1 MGNVIH
7 RGKGSFTHVENT
19 VFFDRSLSLKAK
31 GIYCQIRSLEGNPEW
46 VFTIRGF
53 ASLVRDGVDAVTAGI
68 RELEEAGYII
78 RARKRSENG
87 RFLKAEEATWITLD
101 DPAMHGAVSEELRAE
116 GFAVLSEFSRGGSG
130 SGGGESAAEPPR
142 EGDDGCVP
150 EKAQVVP
157 RTGKSVSGSATCG
170 KATSGK
176 PISGKPAAINY
187 SSDGKD
193 EKDKR
198 LSPSPAP
205 EGAADER
212 GEGEAFEPYRKGE
225 FPEAFERLCA
235 ASLKPVTSLRFKRDC
250 RAAWRRQ
257 VESGF
262 SPGQIADAYAAYA
275 RDYWLRN
282 GDDAKLAKNLLRW
295 LEGDDGLAAWADEPV
310 APDAAGRGGEPL
322 GMAELAEADPGFAKL
337 WRKVQARRN
346 VVLSL
351 LVDRNPDATR
361 DDVDREC
368 AGDALYRRYMDACQE
383 RYGRYL
389 ELHGAG
395 LLGGAP
401 AGRGTTEGR
410 EAV

>member
-1 MGNVIH
+1 MP
-7 RGKGSFTHVENT
+7 E
-19 VFFDRSLSLKAK
+19 SLPQKPPKSL
-31 GIYCQIRSLEGNPEW
+31 
-46 VFTIRGF
+46 
-53 ASLVRDGVDAVTAGI
+53 
-68 RELEEAGYII
+68 
-78 RARKRSENG
+78 
-87 RFLKAEEATWITLD
+87 
-101 DPAMHGAVSEELRAE
+101 
-116 GFAVLSEFSRGGSG
+116 
-130 SGGGESAAEPPR
+130 
-142 EGDDGCVP
+142 
-150 EKAQVVP
+150 
-157 RTGKSVSGSATCG
+157 
-170 KATSGK
+170 
-176 PISGKPAAINY
+176 NY

-310 APDAAGRGGEPL
+310 APDVAGRGGEPL

>member
-1 MGNVIH
+1 MIH

-130 SGGGESAAEPPR
+130 SGGGEPAAEPPR

-150 EKAQVVP
+150 EKARVVP

-193 EKDKR
+193 EGDKR
-198 LSPSPAP
+198 LSPSPAT
-205 EGAADER
+205 EAATEEKGGRER
-212 GEGEAFEPYRKGE
+212 FEPYRKGE
-225 FPEAFERLCA
+225 FPEAFERLCSM
-235 ASLKPVTSLRFKRDC
+235 SLKPVASLRFKRDC
-250 RAAWRRQ
+250 RAVWQRK

-262 SPGQIADAYAAYA
+262 EPGQIADAYAAYA
-275 RDYWLRN
+275 RDYWIRN
-282 GDDAKLAKNLLRW
+282 GDDARLAKNLLRW

-310 APDAAGRGGEPL
+310 APDVLGCGGEPL
-322 GMAELAEADPGFAKL
+322 GMPELAEADPGFGRL
-337 WRKVQARRN
+337 WRKVVARRN
-346 VVLSL
+346 VVRSL
-351 LVDRNPDATR
+351 LYDEKPGATE
-361 DDVDREC
+361 DDVSEKCAADR
-368 AGDALYRRYMDACQE
+368 LYGKYLAACEE

-389 ELHGAG
+389 SLCGMLAGAAAEG
-395 LLGGAP
+395 DAR
-401 AGRGTTEGR
+401 AEGR
-410 EAV
+410 IA

>member
-1 MGNVIH
+1 MIH

-170 KATSGK
+170 KATSGEAR
-176 PISGKPAAINY
+176 SGKARSGETAAINY
-187 SSDGKD
+187 SSDGKRKD
-193 EKDKR
+193 DKR
-198 LSPSPAP
+198 LSPSLPT
-205 EGAADER
+205 GAAA
-212 GEGEAFEPYRKGE
+212 GEKGGREPFEPYRKGE
-225 FPEAFERLCA
+225 FPKAFERLCSL
-235 ASLKPVTSLRFKRDC
+235 SLKPVTSLRFKRDC
-250 RAAWRRQ
+250 GEAWRRK

-262 SPGQIADAYAAYA
+262 EPGQIAEAYAAYA
-275 RDYWLRN
+275 KDYWVRN
-282 GDDAKLAKNLLRW
+282 GDDARLAKNLLRW
-295 LEGDDGLAAWADEPV
+295 LEGEDGLAAWADEPV
-310 APDAAGRGGEPL
+310 APDVLGCDGEPL
-322 GMAELAEADPGFAKL
+322 GMPELAEADPAFGKL
-337 WRKVQARRN
+337 WRKVVARRN
-346 VVLSL
+346 VVRSL
-351 LVDRNPDATR
+351 LYDEKPDATEDEVAER
-361 DDVDREC
+361 CAADRLHGKYL
-368 AGDALYRRYMDACQE
+368 AACEE

-389 ELHGAG
+389 SLCGMLSGEGT
-395 LLGGAP
+395 
-401 AGRGTTEGR
+401 GRR
-410 EAV
+410 AAS